1 MTLIEYFSTEP
12 RGAKAEMAEYLDI
25 TPTYIS
31 LLIHGKRRASPHM
44 AINIELATQGLVT
57 RRDLRPDLYIVLDR
71 IAQEHAAV

>member
-44 AINIELATQGLVT
+44 AISIEKATQGLVT
-57 RRDLRPDLYIVLDR
+57 RRDLRPDLYIVLDKV
-71 IAQEHAAV
+71 AQESEAV